1 MEKTISF
8 PVRVFRGISWQ
19 ISRTFH
25 LVEKHICE
33 TYVSDFFIIKMLSEQ
48 REDIFESEESSD
60 NGVYNYCSKW
70 PKSVQMRLECFNK

>member
-19 ISRTFH
+19 ISWIFH

-48 REDIFESEESSD
+48 RENIFESEESSD
-60 NGVYNYCSKW
+60 NGVYNYCSK
-70 PKSVQMRLECFNK
+70 